1 MKGKEEGRRNKGK
14 QQELGEK
21 EKRKRKAGEETMKE
35 GRRERKRSILVRR
48 TKTEKNCPMAPHYR
62 KAHIMEDL
70 TYESKV
76 ILNLCNLQK

>member
-1 MKGKEEGRRNKGK
+1 
-14 QQELGEK
+14 
-21 EKRKRKAGEETMKE
+21 MKE
-35 GRRERKRSILVRR
+35 GRREGKRSILERR

-70 TYESKV
+70 TYESKA